1 VLHLGQKQNAQT
13 PHIHT
18 AHNTTHTHHIHIHAL
33 HVGASAGLGSMR
45 GDGDDGVALWWVYV
59 MYIFMHKEKIKK
71 NMQGWQLAAATYVCM
86 YVYICTCNAL
96 TRKLGLG
103 KLARAVYVLYTIG
116 S

>member
-1 VLHLGQKQNAQT
+1 MSSCATSGTQKQNAQT

-71 NMQGWQLAAATYVCM
+71 
-86 YVYICTCNAL
+86 IC
-96 TRKLGLG
+96 
-103 KLARAVYVLYTIG
+103 RAG